1 MEVQINEAQLL
12 QKLKAGDQ
20 SAFDR
25 LFKQYYKYLVVI
37 AYKYVK
43 DDHLSRDL
51 VQDVFMDL
59 WKRRESI
66 NIEQSL
72 KFFLRRA
79 VINRSLS
86 TIRKNSRMS
95 FEEDAGLNVATKNNE
110 TESHYQMKE
119 LHEVLEAAY
128 AKLPARCLEVFKLSR
143 HEGLSHKEIAV
154 KLDIS
159 TKTIENQMTKA
170 LKIIRAA
177 LKEYGAI
184 GFFLLF
190 NFFT

>member
-51 VQDVFMDL
+51 VQDVYMDL

-66 NIEQSL
+66 DIELSL

-95 FEEDAGLNVATKNNE
+95 FEEDAGLNVATKSNE

-119 LHEVLEAAY
+119 LNEVLEAAY

-143 HEGLSHKEIAV
+143 HEGLSHKEIAA

-170 LKIIRAA
+170 LKIIRVA

-190 NFFT
+190 NFFM

>member
-1 MEVQINEAQLL
+1 MEVQINESLLL

-20 SAFDR
+20 TAFDK
-25 LFKQYYKYLVVI
+25 LFRQYYKYLVVV
-37 AYKYVK
+37 AYKYIK
-43 DDHLSRDL
+43 DDHLSKDL
-51 VQDVFMDL
+51 VQEVFMDL
-59 WKRRESI
+59 WKRRETIS
-66 NIEQSL
+66 IEQSL

-79 VINRSLS
+79 VINRSLA
-86 TIRKNSRMS
+86 TIRKNSRIS
-95 FEEDAGLNVATKNNE
+95 LEEDAGLNVPTRTNE
-110 TESHYQMKE
+110 TESAYQMKE
-119 LHEVLEAAY
+119 LNEVLESAY

-143 HEGLSHKEIAV
+143 HEGLSHKEIAA

-190 NFFT
+190 NFYM

>member
-66 NIEQSL
+66 DIELSL

-95 FEEDAGLNVATKNNE
+95 FEEDAGLNVPTKNNE

-143 HEGLSHKEIAV
+143 HEGLSHKEIAA

-170 LKIIRAA
+170 LKIIRVA